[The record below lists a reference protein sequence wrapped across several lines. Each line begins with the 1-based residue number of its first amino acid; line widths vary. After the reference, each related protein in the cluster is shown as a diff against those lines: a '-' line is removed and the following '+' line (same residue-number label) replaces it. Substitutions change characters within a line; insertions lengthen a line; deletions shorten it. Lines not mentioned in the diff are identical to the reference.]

1 MLDHNEKLKL
11 VIEFIQSGAKDAEDI
26 IHSIKAIEKKLF
38 KNNELRSLK
47 KTKITGNKETG
58 TYALSKNMH

>member
-11 VIEFIQSGAKDAEDI
+11 VIEFIKSGSKDAEDI

-38 KNNELRSLK
+38 NNNELRSLK
-47 KTKITGNKETG
+47 N
-58 TYALSKNMH
+58 